1 VVLEVG
7 HPKPLEIDM
16 KYRVIKSTV
25 AAGVIRS
32 VGEVIELSNSEGA
45 DLMAYGKV
53 VPHDEVIIENRVE
66 LVEIRDP
73 KPRGRRTK

>member
-1 VVLEVG
+1 LEVG

-25 AAGVIRS
+25 ANGVVRG
-32 VGEVIELSNSEGA
+32 VGEILELSEFAGKE
-45 DLMAYGKV
+45 LMAYGKV
-53 VPHDEVIIENRVE
+53 VPHDETVIENRVE
-66 LVEIRDP
+66 PVEIRDP